1 MKSYGIL
8 RFLFPFA
15 KIKTESH
22 SHIPGELEALMTQSS
37 VK

>member
-8 RFLFPFA
+8 SILFPFA

-22 SHIPGELEALMTQSS
+22 SHILDELDALVTESS
-37 VK
+37 IM